1 MTKTTEPHATVEQI
15 RCDLLKIH
23 YLCGDKDN
31 FACVYRCC
39 RAVVICSKFIT
50 FAVTKTTHLEYWTY
64 SQGLWFAQNS
74 LPLRWQRQPRMTWS
88 IKLNSCDL
96 LKIHYLCGDKDNA
109 SVALLTSISVV
120 ICSKFITFAVTKT
133 TLQKELMATQQL
145 WFAQNSLPLRW
156 QRQPGTFS
164 TAVTTCC
171 DLLKI
176 HYLCG
181 DKDNTSCVLNILAK
195 VVICSKFI
203 TFAVTKTTNHAHTLY
218 NNELW
223 FAQNSLPLRWQR
235 QLRDVKDTMNISC
248 DLLKIHYLCGDKDN
262 SKRIDTAE
270 IGLWFAQNSLPLRW
284 QRQPWSL
291 VIMLCACCDLLK
303 IHYLCGDKDNLTF
316 ATA

>member
-156 QRQPGTFS
+156 QRQRNHINELMTS
-164 TAVTTCC
+164 SC

-181 DKDNTSCVLNILAK
+181 DKDNEAGWVNLRLT

-203 TFAVTKTTNHAHTLY
+203 TFAVTKTTAY
-218 NNELW
+218 CCCRCISSLW

-235 QLRDVKDTMNISC
+235 Q
-248 DLLKIHYLCGDKDN
+248 
-262 SKRIDTAE
+262 
-270 IGLWFAQNSLPLRW
+270 
-284 QRQPWSL
+284 QRLETS
-291 VIMLCACCDLLK
+291 
-303 IHYLCGDKDNLTF
+303 
-316 ATA
+316 